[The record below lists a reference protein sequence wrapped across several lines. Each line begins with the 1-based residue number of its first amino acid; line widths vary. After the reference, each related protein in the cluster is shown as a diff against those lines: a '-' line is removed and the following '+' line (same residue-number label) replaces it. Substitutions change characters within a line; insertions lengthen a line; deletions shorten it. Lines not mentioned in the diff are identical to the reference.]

1 MSNPETPEI
10 QSAVESTESFGDIL
24 SQYTKS
30 HSRKTEGSKQLQ
42 ATVIAVN
49 AESVFFDIGYKSEGI
64 LPLTALQ
71 GETLKPGDK
80 CLVTVKG
87 RDLDG
92 YYELSRFKVERPMDW
107 SALEKA
113 FADKTTVL
121 GTVTGVIK
129 GGFSVDVGVRAFM
142 PASRSGVREAADMEK
157 LVGQEIRCRIIKLD
171 VTDEDVVVDRRAV
184 AEEEERSAK
193 DRFYSQM
200 KEGDTVS
207 GTVRSLTDYGAF
219 VDLGGVDALLHVS
232 DISWGRVNKPSDVL
246 SVGQAVEVKVLKVG
260 SETEKKRISV
270 GLKQLQPHPWDA
282 VAAKF
287 RAGDRVRGTVTRL
300 MDFGAFVEL
309 EPGIEGLIHI
319 SEMSWSKGKIRKASD
334 VVKQGETVEVVIL
347 QVNAGERRLSLG
359 LKQALGDPWADI
371 SQRFQVGSAVEG
383 PVTNLTKFGA
393 FVQLSEGIEGMVHV
407 SDISAEKRINQPAD
421 MLRVGQVVKAQ
432 VLAIDLD
439 KRQMRLGMKQLV
451 PTGLDE
457 YIAEHNEGDVVT
469 GRLMDESGGQA
480 KVELGEGIHATCK
493 VTAAAPAKTEAPKES
508 KADLS
513 SLSSMLQARWK
524 SGSGRPT
531 QGRAGACRASPQFS
545 HREPGS
551 SREEDWTG
559 VRLAPAP
566 RSHRGGFHVTYR
578 AAVGSCG
585 RTDRVSP
592 ATAVPF
598 SRALR
603 RKQCSRFLTALTGRL
618 LRQPHR
624 LPRKMGCPLFLS

>member
-1 MSNPETPEI
+1 MSNPETPET
-10 QSAVESTESFGDIL
+10 QPAVENTESFGDIL

-30 HSRKTEGSKQLQ
+30 HSRKTEGSRQLQ

-64 LPLTALQ
+64 LPLAALQ

-107 SALEKA
+107 TGLEKA

-193 DRFYSQM
+193 DKFYSQI
-200 KEGDTVS
+200 KEGETVS

-232 DISWGRVNKPSDVL
+232 DIAWGRVNKPADVL
-246 SVGQAVEVKVLKVG
+246 SVGQAIEVKVLKVG
-260 SETEKKRISV
+260 SEGEKKRISV
-270 GLKQLQPHPWDA
+270 GLKQLQPQPWDA
-282 VAAKF
+282 VPEKF
-287 RAGDRVRGTVTRL
+287 KAGDRVRGTVTRL
-300 MDFGAFVEL
+300 MEFGAFVEL

-319 SEMSWSKGKIRKASD
+319 SEMSWSKGKVRKASD
-334 VVKQGETVEVVIL
+334 VVKAGETVEVVIL
-347 QVNAGERRLSLG
+347 QMSAGERRISLG
-359 LKQALGDPWADI
+359 LKQALGDPWVDAP
-371 SQRFQVGSAVEG
+371 QRFPVGSAIEG
-383 PVTNLTKFGA
+383 PVTSLTKFGA
-393 FVQLSEGIEGMVHV
+393 FVQMGEGVEGMVHV
-407 SDISAEKRINQPAD
+407 SEISAEKRINQPAD
-421 MLRVGQVVKAQ
+421 VLRVGQVVQAL
-432 VLAIDLD
+432 VIAIDPE
-439 KRQMRLGMKQLV
+439 KRQMRLSMKQLV

-457 YIAEHNEGDVVT
+457 YISEHKEGDVVT
-469 GRLMDESGGQA
+469 GRLMDESGGSA
-480 KVELGEGIHATCK
+480 RVELGEGIHATCK
-493 VTAAAPAKTEAPKES
+493 VSAAAPVKSEAPKDAN
-508 KADLS
+508 ADLS

-524 SGSGRPT
+524 SGSGGPAKAEPA
-531 QGRAGACRASPQFS
+531 RAGQVRSFRIAKLD
-545 HREPGS
+545 REAKKI
-551 SREEDWTG
+551 ELEF
-559 VRLAPAP
+559 V
-566 RSHRGGFHVTYR
+566 
-578 AAVGSCG
+578 
-585 RTDRVSP
+585 
-592 ATAVPF
+592 
-598 SRALR
+598 
-603 RKQCSRFLTALTGRL
+603 
-618 LRQPHR
+618 
-624 LPRKMGCPLFLS
+624 

>member
-1 MSNPETPEI
+1 MSNPEIPEN
-10 QSAVESTESFGDIL
+10 QPVPEKTESFGDIL
-24 SQYTKS
+24 SQFQKS
-30 HSRKTEGSKQLQ
+30 HSRKTEGSRQLQ

-64 LPLTALQ
+64 LPLAALQ

-107 SALEKA
+107 TGLEKA

-142 PASRSGVREAADMEK
+142 PASRSGVREAAEMEK

-193 DRFYSQM
+193 DRFYSQI

-207 GTVRSLTDYGAF
+207 ATVRSLTDYGAF
-219 VDLGGVDALLHVS
+219 VDVGGVDALLHVS
-232 DISWGRVNKPSDVL
+232 DIAWGRVNKPADVL

-260 SETEKKRISV
+260 SDSDKRRISV
-270 GLKQLQPHPWDA
+270 GLKQLQPHPWEA
-282 VAAKF
+282 VAEKF
-287 RAGDRVRGTVTRL
+287 KAGDRVHGTVTRL
-300 MDFGAFVEL
+300 VEFGAFVEL

-334 VVKQGETVEVVIL
+334 VVKPGETVEVVIL
-347 QVNAGERRLSLG
+347 QVNPTEHRISLG
-359 LKQALGDPWADI
+359 LKQALGDPWADVA
-371 SQRFQVGSAVEG
+371 QRFQVGSAVEG

-407 SDISAEKRINQPAD
+407 SDISVEKRINQPQD
-421 MLRVGQVVKAQ
+421 VLRVGQVVKAQ
-432 VLAIDLD
+432 VLAIDLE

-457 YIAEHNEGDVVT
+457 YIAEHKAGDVVT
-469 GRLMDESGGQA
+469 GRLMDDSGGQA
-480 KVELGEGIHATCK
+480 RVELGEGIHATCK
-493 VTAAAPAKTEAPKES
+493 MTTVAPAKNEAPKDA

-524 SGSGRPT
+524 SGSGGPVKAEPV
-531 QGRAGACRASPQFS
+531 RAGQ
-545 HREPGS
+545 
-551 SREEDWTG
+551 
-559 VRLAPAP
+559 VRSFRIVSLD
-566 RSHRGGFHVTYR
+566 R
-578 AAVGSCG
+578 AAKKIELEF
-585 RTDRVSP
+585 
-592 ATAVPF
+592 A
-598 SRALR
+598 
-603 RKQCSRFLTALTGRL
+603 
-618 LRQPHR
+618 
-624 LPRKMGCPLFLS
+624 

>member
-1 MSNPETPEI
+1 MADPVTSNPETPET
-10 QSAVESTESFGDIL
+10 QPAVENTESFGDIL
-24 SQYTKS
+24 SQYQKS

-80 CLVTVKG
+80 ALVTVKG

-142 PASRSGVREAADMEK
+142 PASRSGVREAAEMEK

-193 DRFYSQM
+193 DKFYSQV
-200 KEGDTVS
+200 KEGETVS

-232 DISWGRVNKPSDVL
+232 DIAWGRVNKPADVL
-246 SVGQAVEVKVLKVG
+246 SVGQAVEVKVLKVAPD
-260 SETEKKRISV
+260 SDKRRISV
-270 GLKQLQPHPWDA
+270 GLKQLQPHPWDG
-282 VAAKF
+282 VAGKF
-287 RAGDRVRGTVTRL
+287 TAGDRVRGTVTRL
-300 MDFGAFVEL
+300 MEFGAFVEL

-334 VVKQGETVEVVIL
+334 VVKEGEAVEVVIL
-347 QVNAGERRLSLG
+347 QVNAPERRMSLG
-359 LKQALGDPWADI
+359 LKQALGDPWADVA
-371 SQRFQVGSAVEG
+371 QRFQVGSPVEG
-383 PVTNLTKFGA
+383 PVTNMTKFGA

-407 SDISAEKRINQPAD
+407 SDISAEKRINQPQD
-421 MLRVGQVVKAQ
+421 VLRVGQVVKAQ

-469 GRLMDESGGQA
+469 GRMMDDSGGQA
-480 KVELGEGIHATCK
+480 RVELGDGIHASCK
-493 VTAAAPAKTEAPKES
+493 MTAAPAKTEAPKES

-524 SGSGRPT
+524 SGAGGPVKAEPV
-531 QGRAGACRASPQFS
+531 RAGQ
-545 HREPGS
+545 
-551 SREEDWTG
+551 
-559 VRLAPAP
+559 VRSFRITKLD
-566 RSHRGGFHVTYR
+566 R
-578 AAVGSCG
+578 AAKKIELEF
-585 RTDRVSP
+585 
-592 ATAVPF
+592 A
-598 SRALR
+598 
-603 RKQCSRFLTALTGRL
+603 
-618 LRQPHR
+618 
-624 LPRKMGCPLFLS
+624 